1 MGNASSGLKPMV
13 NSEITVRLKSDK
25 TNPKTTLNGTLVGIS
40 GNNIVLNDR
49 DCEKHLTLSLNTY
62 TTDTKSAA
70 PAPPPVKPSSP
81 RRDMMEES
89 NDRNNM
95 SDSNSPPPP
104 PPPDRPPVL
113 MGGKRRR
120 NTKGKRTHRRN
131 KTAKH

>member
-81 RRDMMEES
+81 RRDMEES
-89 NDRNNM
+89 NDRNNV
-95 SDSNSPPPP
+95 SDSDLPPP